1 MNKILIP
8 SIEYE
13 RKTKALTKYTIVFA
27 LLIFFIIMI
36 FLELGN
42 IHKIIYKQFNIN
54 NSFFLENSLQFILGY
69 ILIIFALAF
78 IIKRYLYTLKTSYII
93 EDDKIIKGVLKLS
106 RNNIRNFFNELGD
119 NFEIRNKFMSYYDM
133 HYGHSIEKTIIIN
146 FQRAKLNLD
155 YNFVSNFFN
164 TSLYEKKIYENPELI
179 KVKKHSLIYKC
190 GDNKRIIIPRIYE
203 GMLETEVSKK
213 TSFFALRVIKALI
226 ILFIISITLIFAD
239 MQHPLPTEFEKKY
252 GIEYVT
258 KNLSSYGYHI
268 GKQAGNNC
276 LFTKNVDNNISKI
289 EYNSETAKF
298 NIELYYLRNQDRKE
312 RDEELSY
319 IIPLLFS
326 NLQSKDV
333 PEFLDYLDRK
343 AKRNGII
350 GSTNIGS
357 GNWHTLYVSIGNS
370 KYIRI
375 TR

>member
-1 MNKILIP
+1 
-8 SIEYE
+8 
-13 RKTKALTKYTIVFA
+13 
-27 LLIFFIIMI
+27 
-36 FLELGN
+36 
-42 IHKIIYKQFNIN
+42 
-54 NSFFLENSLQFILGY
+54 
-69 ILIIFALAF
+69 
-78 IIKRYLYTLKTSYII
+78 
-93 EDDKIIKGVLKLS
+93 
-106 RNNIRNFFNELGD
+106 
-119 NFEIRNKFMSYYDM
+119 
-133 HYGHSIEKTIIIN
+133 
-146 FQRAKLNLD
+146 
-155 YNFVSNFFN
+155 
-164 TSLYEKKIYENPELI
+164 
-179 KVKKHSLIYKC
+179 
-190 GDNKRIIIPRIYE
+190 
-203 GMLETEVSKK
+203 MLETEVSKK